1 MAIKTIA
8 QLCSMLQ
15 VTAQE
20 FQQVLA
26 MPEYVCYSIPKKSGG
41 VRAVEAPQGLL
52 RELQG
57 RLAKYMQPF
66 YTQHKLPCV
75 HGFVKAFK
83 NEPKYGVLTNAKPHL
98 HKPCVLNMDIKN
110 FFDSISTKQVK
121 QALQQYPFMVSD
133 EVSTAIALLCTHNK
147 KLPTGAPTSPL
158 LSNIVFYRVD
168 KALIDLVNEMNSPK
182 SKDDAAIN
190 YTRYADDLTFSGE
203 VNLVNGMQVR
213 IVEILANNGFKVNTQ
228 KTRLQKT
235 YAAQWV
241 TGIKVNYKTNVSRL
255 YVRNLRATI
264 HNLQNNTPLD
274 AVKKHLGNSLS
285 KEIDVSDL
293 HTMLSSVRSKIAW
306 VGLVRGKTDEVYL
319 KLKGNFEKA
328 EKKILLD
335 EFPEKN
341 AH

>member
-1 MAIKTIA
+1 
-8 QLCSMLQ
+8 MLQ
-15 VTAQE
+15 VTAKE
-20 FQQVLA
+20 FQHILA
-26 MPEYVCYSIPKKSGG
+26 LPEYVSYSIPKKSGG
-41 VRAVEAPQGLL
+41 IRAVEAPQGLL

-75 HGFVKAFK
+75 HGFVKAFN

-98 HKPCVLNMDIKN
+98 NKPCVLNMDIKN
-110 FFDSISTKQVK
+110 FFDSISAKHVK

-147 KLPTGAPTSPL
+147 KLPTGVTTSPL

-168 KALIDLVNEMNSPK
+168 KALIDLVNEINSTK
-182 SKDDAAIN
+182 CKDDVAIY

-203 VNLVNGMQVR
+203 VKLVNEIQAR
-213 IVEILANNGFKVNTQ
+213 IVEILASYGFEVNTK

-241 TGIKVNYKTNVSRL
+241 TGIKVNNKPNVSRL

-264 HNLQNNTPLD
+264 HNLQNNTATD
-274 AVKKHLGNSLS
+274 AVKKHLGTTPN
-285 KEIDVSDL
+285 KEIDLSDV
-293 HTMLSSVRSKIAW
+293 HTMLASIRSKIAW
-306 VGLVRGKTDEVYL
+306 VGLVRGKTDDVYL
-319 KLKGNFEKA
+319 KLKRNFKEA
-328 EKKILLD
+328 EQKILLH
-335 EFPEKN
+335 EVPEKKRN
-341 AH
+341 

>member
-1 MAIKTIA
+1 
-8 QLCSMLQ
+8 MLQ

-20 FQQVLA
+20 FQQVLE
-26 MPEYVCYSIPKKSGG
+26 MPEYVNYSIPKKSGG
-41 VRAVEAPQGLL
+41 ARAVEAPQGLL

-98 HKPCVLNMDIKN
+98 NKPCVLNMDIKN

-168 KALIDLVNEMNSPK
+168 KALIDLVNEMNRTK
-182 SKDDAAIN
+182 SKDDVAIN
-190 YTRYADDLTFSGE
+190 YTRYADDLTFSGS
-203 VNLVNGMQVR
+203 VNLVTAIQRR
-213 IVEILANNGFKVNTQ
+213 IDVYLNYHGFEVNTQ

-241 TGIKVNYKTNVSRL
+241 TGIKVNDKPNVSRL
-255 YVRNLRATI
+255 YIRNLRATI
-264 HNLQNNTPLD
+264 HNLQNNTATN
-274 AVKKHLGNSLS
+274 AVRKHPKAQPN
-285 KEIDVSDL
+285 KEIAFTDM
-293 HTMLSSVRSKIAW
+293 HGMLNSVRSKIAW

-319 KLKGNFEKA
+319 KLKRNYKEA
-328 EKKILLD
+328 EKKILLH

-341 AH
+341 AS